1 MYLPEEKRSQIRE
14 CFGKQ
19 QSNAKIN
26 SRTDKNLNIQ
36 TVHYYCEECG
46 ILFVVNR
53 FEKKIC
59 CPKGGKEKVIAY
71 DDKKI
76 CNSKGNVVF
85 FWDIATIRFL

>member
-1 MYLPEEKRSQIRE
+1 MGAMIRAHCDCSLPMTCSLVGENNFTTL
-14 CFGKQ
+14 CNFP
-19 QSNAKIN
+19 
-26 SRTDKNLNIQ
+26 
-36 TVHYYCEECG
+36 YYCEECG

-76 CNSKGNVVF
+76 CNSKGNVAF
-85 FWDIATIRFL
+85 SWDIATIHFL